1 MEKSTTK
8 PIAYDAKGIHQAE
21 LVYSTAFSSTL
32 RLHAANEYIHSIP
45 SLPYPLEVVV
55 FLFGYAFNPVSIAP
69 WMALMAM
76 TGAVPASSSP
86 TSNFFFAPLFYL
98 ATVLVTLIGT
108 EACKFSF
115 RATRPEAVLSPEFRL
130 SKLRRF
136 GALVA
141 SLKSK
146 HSFPSGD
153 SAQAQN
159 AVLFWY
165 FYVAPL
171 WQDKLDDRTMMLLHF
186 LAFGVFYP
194 GVAFARVFYHCH
206 WIEDTLAGALLAVL
220 LHRTIIPIVSNF
232 VWTVTDQWLSNL
244 FRQQRTN

>member
-1 MEKSTTK
+1 MAASPTKKSTD
-8 PIAYDAKGIHQAE
+8 YDAKGVHQAE
-21 LVYSTAFSSTL
+21 LVYSTPLSSVL
-32 RLHAANEYIHSIP
+32 GLHSANKFIHSIP
-45 SLPYPLEVVV
+45 SLPYPLEVIV
-55 FLFGYAFNPVSIAP
+55 FLFGYAFNPVSIVP
-69 WMALMAM
+69 WMAVTAM
-76 TGAVPASSSP
+76 TGALPSSP
-86 TSNFFFAPLFYL
+86 ELQEKPTTIFFAPLFFL
-98 ATVLVTLIGT
+98 STVLVTLIGT

-115 RATRPEAVLSPEFRL
+115 RATRPEAVLSPEFRQ

-159 AVLFWY
+159 SVLFWY

-171 WQDKLDDRTMMLLHF
+171 WQQKLDDTTMILLHIF
-186 LAFGVFYP
+186 AFGVFYP

-206 WIEDTLAGALLAVL
+206 WIEDTLAGAVL
-220 LHRTIIPIVSNF
+220 SVILHRSIMPMVSDL
-232 VWTVTDQWLSNL
+232 VWTTVDKTVSYV
-244 FRQQRTN
+244 F